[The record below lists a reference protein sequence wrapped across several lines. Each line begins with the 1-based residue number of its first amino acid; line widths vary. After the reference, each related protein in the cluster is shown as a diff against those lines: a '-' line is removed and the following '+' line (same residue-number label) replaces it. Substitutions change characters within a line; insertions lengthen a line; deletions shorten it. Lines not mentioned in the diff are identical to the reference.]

1 LGYREL
7 KKKHTNALLLAL
19 LNSLADYDGQVP
31 EAALSILDELQQ
43 RSDTLPPLYADVFGL
58 FPSATCADLVQHID
72 SLTQDQVAIAS
83 YAFQIFRSYEQMLKI
98 DTTHMAPE
106 QKAACEAQ
114 MERIR
119 FLVNRAKSAMV
130 ETAEDK
136 TDAV

>member
-1 LGYREL
+1 L

-19 LNSLADYDGQVP
+19 LNSLADFDGQVP
-31 EAALSILDELQQ
+31 PAALGILDELQQ
-43 RSDTLPPLYADVFGL
+43 RSDQLPPIYADVFGL

-98 DTTHMAPE
+98 DTTDMAPD

-119 FLVNRAKSAMV
+119 FLVSRAKSAMV
-130 ETAEDK
+130 ENLEDK
-136 TDAV
+136 PEK